1 MTTKEN
7 MQYLRRGNLY
17 VVGAG
22 DEKGL
27 DLSEMHFTF
36 KVSASDEQSPNTAMI
51 RVYNLSADT
60 VRAIT
65 GKSPV
70 EYTRVVLQAGYEDG
84 PYGVI
89 FDGTIKQFRKGREN
103 ATDTYLD
110 ILAAAGDVEYNWGVV
125 NKTLAA
131 GSTAD
136 ERAAAIAEGM
146 GLSIGHAA
154 ASPTGGV
161 LPRGKV
167 LWGMGRDMMRNEA
180 VSRSASWNIQD
191 GKVNIVALTGYLPGE
206 AVVLNMHTGL
216 VGLPEQTQDG
226 VRARCLINPRLRIGG
241 LVQIDNTSINQ
252 LLAQESQKLS
262 VGQVTYNQWAG
273 LQFPADVTNDGFYR
287 LYVVEYTGDS
297 RGQDW
302 YCDLIGLAV
311 DPSTQTVKAYG

>member
-7 MQYLRRGNLY
+7 MQYLRRGNLF

-22 DEKGL
+22 DDKGL
-27 DLSEMHFTF
+27 DLSDLHFTF
-36 KVSASDEQSPNTAMI
+36 KVTASDEQSPNAAMI
-51 RVYNLSADT
+51 RVYNLKADT

-110 ILAAAGDVEYNWGVV
+110 ILAASGDVEYNWGVV
-125 NKTLAA
+125 NTTLAA

-136 ERAAAIAEGM
+136 ERAAAIASGM
-146 GLSIGHAA
+146 GLSIGFAS

-167 LWGMGRDMMRNEA
+167 LWGMGRDMMRREA

-252 LLAQESQKLS
+252 LLAQTSQKLP
-262 VGQVTYNQWAG
+262 VGQITYNQWAG

>member
-27 DLSEMHFTF
+27 DLSELHFTF
-36 KVSASDEQSPNTAMI
+36 KVTASDEQSPNAAMI
-51 RVYNLSADT
+51 RVYNLSAET
-60 VRAIT
+60 VQAIT

-125 NKTLAA
+125 SKTLAA